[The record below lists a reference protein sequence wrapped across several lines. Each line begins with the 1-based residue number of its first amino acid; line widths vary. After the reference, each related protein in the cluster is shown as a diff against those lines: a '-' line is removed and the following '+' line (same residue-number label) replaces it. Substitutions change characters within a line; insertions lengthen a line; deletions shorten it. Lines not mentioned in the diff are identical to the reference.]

1 MKKMLKKIKNR
12 AGETLGETLV
22 ALLIAS
28 LALIMLAAAISTST
42 GIITKSS
49 KKIDAYFEE
58 SNDKLV
64 KMTETTPGVVTFS
77 EEGSMIQIPVHV
89 NYAQGEL
96 KNDEPVISFKVKEDD

>member
-1 MKKMLKKIKNR
+1 MKKLLKKIKNR
-12 AGETLGETLV
+12 SGETIGETLV

-49 KKIDAYFEE
+49 KKIDAYFED

-64 KMTETTPGVVTFS
+64 KMTDTRSGNVILS
-77 EEGSMIQIPVHV
+77 EEGSMVQIPVQV
-89 NYAQGEL
+89 DYAQGEL